1 MNISARNIFKGTVS
15 SIVKGA
21 VNAEVTITL
30 ASGAP
35 IVSIITIGAV
45 ERLGLQEG
53 MASSAIIKASTI
65 ILGANLH
72 EAKMSARNILCGT
85 VTRVIDGPVSCEVDL
100 EIGGG
105 EVLSAVITH
114 GSAKNLGFAE
124 GDHACAI
131 FKASSV
137 IIGVE

>member
-1 MNISARNIFKGTVS
+1 MNISARNIFKGTIS

-21 VNAEVTITL
+21 VNAEVTISL

-45 ERLGLQEG
+45 ERLGLKEG
-53 MASSAIIKASTI
+53 MEASAIIKASAI
-65 ILGANLH
+65 ILGTNLH
-72 EAKMSARNILCGT
+72 DAKISARNILCGT
-85 VTRVIDGPVSCEVDL
+85 VTRMIDGPVNCEVDI

-105 EVLSAVITH
+105 EMLSAVITH
-114 GSAKNLGFAE
+114 GSAEKLGFTE
-124 GDHACAI
+124 GGHACAI

-137 IIGVE
+137 IIGVD

>member
-1 MNISARNIFKGTVS
+1 MNISARNIFKGSIS

-35 IVSIITIGAV
+35 IVSTVTIGAI

-53 MASSAIIKASTI
+53 MEASAIIKASTV
-65 ILGANLH
+65 ILGTNLH
-72 EAKMSARNILCGT
+72 DANMSARNILCGT

-114 GSAKNLGFAE
+114 GSAEKLGFAE
-124 GDHACAI
+124 GSHACAI

-137 IIGVE
+137 IVGVE